1 MSETPQ
7 RPTADD
13 RMADAPY
20 WQSEVARALSGD
32 EFQLHY
38 QPKLNAREGRVAS
51 FEGLLRWDHPDA
63 GMILPDRFIE
73 QSEDAGCITAL
84 TLWTVDRAIEDQKAL
99 RAAGHDVRLFINLS
113 AQLLNDAAIIAAIC
127 ARARTPG
134 GDIGIEITERSVI
147 GDPELAFR
155 NIRTMQHAGLSIA
168 IDDYGSGL
176 SSLTYLKQIEAD
188 ELKIDKSFIVSLGSS
203 HRDPLIV
210 RSTIELAHALGMV
223 ITAEGVETLAAHA
236 LLTVMGCDM
245 MQGWLV
251 GRPMPVAD
259 VRPYLE
265 NFDPQSIATPAD
277 QRALRDK
284 RLWLRA

>member
-20 WQSEVARALSGD
+20 WRSEVARALSGD

-113 AQLLNDAAIIAAIC
+113 AQLLNDAAITAAIC

-155 NIRTMQHAGLSIA
+155 NIRTMRHAGLSIA
-168 IDDYGSGL
+168 
-176 SSLTYLKQIEAD
+176 
-188 ELKIDKSFIVSLGSS
+188 IVSLGSS

-277 QRALRDK
+277 ERALRDK
-284 RLWLRA
+284 RLWLHA